1 MRRYELALVADP
13 TIPEEQHDRLI
24 TAFEELIAGRSGK
37 VLKVDRW
44 GRRKLAYR
52 IKGQSEGNYTFLLF
66 DGETGLL
73 QELERRIRL
82 SENWLRHSTVRA
94 EHEKPPTEEELEAL
108 QEAREEQIRRAKE
121 REERER
127 QAREQAE
134 AEGAEAAAAEEAE
147 GEQTEAAPPSGAEA
161 PASGE
166 PAEEE
171 PERKPTAAEEPAE
184 AGEQRT
190 EEDES

>member
-24 TAFEELIAGRSGK
+24 SAFEELISERSGK

-66 DGETGLL
+66 DGETTLL

-82 SENWLRHSTVRA
+82 SENWLRYSTVRA
-94 EHEKPPTEEELEAL
+94 DHEKPPSQEELDAL

-134 AEGAEAAAAEEAE
+134 AEAAAEPAE
-147 GEQTEAAPPSGAEA
+147 SEDEDSEKTEAPSGEA
-161 PASGE
+161 DS
-166 PAEEE
+166 EEE
-171 PERKPTAAEEPAE
+171 PERKPVAETEPSE
-184 AGEQRT
+184 GGGEPS